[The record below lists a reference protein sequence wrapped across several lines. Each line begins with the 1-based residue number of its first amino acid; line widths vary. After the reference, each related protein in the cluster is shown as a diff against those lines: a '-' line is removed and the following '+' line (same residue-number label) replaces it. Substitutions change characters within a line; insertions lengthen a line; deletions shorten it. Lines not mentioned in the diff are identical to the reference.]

1 MRVLLDLATLAVLAF
16 IGYRLV
22 EATRYATTRRAL
34 AHSLEIVRGLRSRH
48 FLLAFVVLV
57 LVVGAMLA
65 LFLVPGM
72 SFGWYT
78 AIGGEGN
85 PVFGASERTAGTPL
99 EVIIPVVFIALLV
112 PALPLLVERE
122 EQLFRMGSEHRTRA
136 GRAVRAVKFGLVH
149 AVIGFPIGAALGLS
163 VGGWYL
169 TWAYLRGYRAG
180 GPQAAL
186 LESTRSHLAY
196 NAVIVVLV
204 IVVIIESLAT

>member
-1 MRVLLDLATLAVLAF
+1 VLLDVATLAVLAF

-99 EVIIPVVFIALLV
+99 EVIIPVVFITLLV

-136 GRAVRAVKFGLVH
+136 ARAVRAVKFGLVH
-149 AVIGFPIGAALGLS
+149 AVIGIPIGAALALS